1 MVAAIISDEAHSN
14 TNQMISRA
22 SIAHLVYIGNEQNKS
37 FLLYQFY

>member
-1 MVAAIISDEAHSN
+1 MVAAIISNKAHSN